1 MRNHNVSEV
10 TTSRRSLSGI
20 VILLGLVLA
29 GCASDAELDTLK
41 PQSDVARSIDD
52 LMDPVLAVAGV
63 VMVLIC
69 GVILYMAKRGHV
81 DGYEELDFP
90 EQIHGNNTLEVAW
103 TIIPAVIM
111 ALIGA
116 ATVVTHLAVNDS
128 EANAYSVEVAGE
140 TESWE
145 PVVVVVGQQWWW
157 EYRYYFDQD
166 IDAEALGDPRLL
178 PEADI
183 VTSGQMAI
191 PVGEEIELIISS
203 RDVIHSHW
211 IPALNGKRDAR
222 PGFWAPWKLEADDPG
237 VYFGQCTEFCG
248 LSHSRMR
255 MQVTAMTDDDF
266 QTWVDEQMT
275 PAAVPAGAEDYVA
288 DLRAGNNP
296 SLGESDSAAAR
307 GLEAFVSNCSSCHL
321 IDGVNDLTYTGAT
334 TESGSA
340 PDLTHFA
347 SRTTFAGGILNTYN
361 RDASLNRDDLSAWIR
376 DPQAMKGNA
385 ANGLGDGV
393 APRGMPTLGLGERT
407 ISDLVAYLETL
418 GPKPS
423 DELIAQ
429 TEVD

>member
-1 MRNHNVSEV
+1 MRKHNVSEV
-10 TTSRRSLSGI
+10 TTSRWSLSGLI
-20 VILLGLVLA
+20 VLFGLVLA

-63 VMVLIC
+63 VMVIIC
-69 GVILYMAKRGHV
+69 GAIIYMAMRNRV
-81 DGYEELDFP
+81 SEYEELDFP
-90 EQIHGNNTLEVAW
+90 EQIHGNNTLEVTW
-103 TIIPAVIM
+103 TIVPAVIM
-111 ALIGA
+111 ALIA
-116 ATVVTHLAVNDS
+116 VATVVTHLAVNDT

-166 IDAEALGDPRLL
+166 IDSEALGDPRNL

-191 PVGEEIELIISS
+191 PVGQEIELIISS

-222 PGFWAPWKLEADDPG
+222 PGFWAPWKLEADNPG

-255 MQVTAMTDDDF
+255 MQVTAMTDADF
-266 QTWVDEQMT
+266 QTWVDQQMA
-275 PAAVPAGAEDYVA
+275 PADVPAGAEDYVA
-288 DLRAGNNP
+288 ELRAGNNA
-296 SLGESDSAAAR
+296 SLGDSDSASAR

-321 IDGVNDLTYTGAT
+321 INGVNDLSYSGAS
-334 TESGSA
+334 TESGAA
-340 PDLTHFA
+340 PNLTHFA

-361 RDASLNRDDLSAWIR
+361 RDGSLNRDDLSAWIR
-376 DPQAMKGNA
+376 NPQAMKGNA
-385 ANGLGDGV
+385 ANDLGDGV
-393 APRGMPTLGLGERT
+393 SPRGMPTLGLDERT

-423 DELIAQ
+423 DELLAQ

>member
-1 MRNHNVSEV
+1 MRKHTVSEV
-10 TTSRRSLSGI
+10 TTPRRSLGGI
-20 VILLGLVLA
+20 VILFSLVLA

-41 PQSDVARSIDD
+41 PQSDVARSIDN

-63 VMVLIC
+63 VMVLI
-69 GVILYMAKRGHV
+69 GGGILYMAKRDHV

-111 ALIGA
+111 ALIA
-116 ATVVTHLAVNDS
+116 VATVVTHLAVNDT

-183 VTSGQMAI
+183 VTAGQMAI
-191 PVGEEIELIISS
+191 PVGQEIELVISS

-266 QTWVDEQMT
+266 QAWVDQQMT
-275 PAAVPAGAEDYVA
+275 PAAVPVGAEDYVA
-288 DLRAGNNP
+288 ELRAGNNA

-361 RDASLNRDDLSAWIR
+361 RDGSLNRDDLSAWIR

-385 ANGLGDGV
+385 ANDLGDGV

-407 ISDLVAYLETL
+407 ISDLVDYLETL